1 MARTYDDNAW
11 WPEEAGSAIS
21 GSTLFANKFKAAAA
35 GTVNFHTNLKNFLD
49 PRLRTQR
56 QPQTMP
62 QGSDTPSRYDL
73 FAGSRVMQRVAAARR
88 AGGALPELKVTLL
101 FGVGQDLDNLGLR
114 FFFEQVDD
122 TILINIPGA
131 EQPRWNFGI
140 SGLKD
145 VSRGV
150 VEDQVKKLI
159 EASALGSGVP
169 HKIAILATHGGVAG
183 VGG

>member
-1 MARTYDDNAW
+1 
-11 WPEEAGSAIS
+11 
-21 GSTLFANKFKAAAA
+21 
-35 GTVNFHTNLKNFLD
+35 
-49 PRLRTQR
+49 
-56 QPQTMP
+56 
-62 QGSDTPSRYDL
+62 
-73 FAGSRVMQRVAAARR
+73 MQRVAAARR